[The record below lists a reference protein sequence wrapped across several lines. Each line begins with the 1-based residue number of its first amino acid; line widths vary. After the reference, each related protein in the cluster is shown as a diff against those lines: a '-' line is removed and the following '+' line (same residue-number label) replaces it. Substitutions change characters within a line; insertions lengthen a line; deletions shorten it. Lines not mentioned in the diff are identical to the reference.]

1 PPCALS
7 SLSITL
13 GLYLFSL
20 RLSSTKVAPKDIS
33 SLAKLLVK
41 TKDDSALRFVSLSSF
56 QGTNLASLPF
66 QRQEDYLSM
75 SARLMQPSTFGKTA
89 KLERHCAFQN

>member
-1 PPCALS
+1 MLA
-7 SLSITL
+7 I
-13 GLYLFSL
+13 YLCSL
-20 RLSSTKVAPKDIS
+20 RLSSTKVALKDIY
-33 SLAKLLVK
+33 LAVSTSK

-75 SARLMQPSTFGKTA
+75 SARLMQPSTFGKTT
-89 KLERHCAFQN
+89 KFERHCAFQN